1 MITYRIEN
9 EELIIVGEMK
19 EGEKVNGICCP
30 GFDWEVSL
38 VFRFP
43 DNDPGGMSVWGACDN
58 NNCPVEVGTHYH
70 TISNRLQE
78 DIALYLLDKE
88 EATRAIQGDPT
99 LS

>member
-9 EELIIVGEMK
+9 EELIIEGEMK
-19 EGEKVNGICCP
+19 PGEKINGICCS

-58 NNCPVEVGTHYH
+58 PNCPVEDGTHYH
-70 TISNRLQE
+70 RISNNSQE
-78 DIALYLLDKE
+78 TIALHLIYME
-88 EATRAIQGDPT
+88 ENVLPIQGEGV
-99 LS
+99 